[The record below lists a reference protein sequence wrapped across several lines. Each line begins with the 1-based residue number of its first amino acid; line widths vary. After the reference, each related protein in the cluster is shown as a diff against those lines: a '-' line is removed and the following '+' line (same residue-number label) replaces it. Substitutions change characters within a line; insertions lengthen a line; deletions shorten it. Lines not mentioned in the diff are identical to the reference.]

1 MGRQDYFHRKHAID
15 IELCMRIVK
24 LILRTQSYY
33 HDIFSGVTTFIPQ
46 PAYTSDISD
55 NRM

>member
-1 MGRQDYFHRKHAID
+1 MCPQDYFHRKHAID

-33 HDIFSGVTTFIPQ
+33 RDIFSGVTTFIPR

-55 NRM
+55 N